1 MTLDTALISG
11 NLVFVTAF
19 LAILIWRRVYIR
31 LPVFVAYMGYTVL
44 LALASLASLSNAAD
58 YLLVWD
64 VGIAVDTL
72 FYLCVL
78 VELGRSVR
86 RYNGASRVPQE
97 LLWLLFLGAS
107 VPIGLLTQ
115 WPGIVRLRLVY
126 QLTFRVMQATAVLEI
141 AALLT
146 IALWSGFK
154 KLRLAGARASPGYGH
169 VLLGAGSVMR
179 FDTPRAWTDGPRL
192 PLARFVNAGVH
203 LGRVHLLAALL
214 LARSTRPSR
223 SRDGQPGG
231 QSSRSHRYRR
241 QPPLK
246 QNWPRRAGGIG
257 IPHLGASSRRHDKST
272 RNVTLGHS
280 PLDRSEVPPK
290 CHLELKIARTSD
302 RILLSLLSTHNPAG

>member
-154 KLRLAGARASPGYGH
+154 KLRWPERELRLIMGMCSWALVQLFVLLLHEHGLMGPDYHWLDLLTPVCTLGVFIYWLHYFWLDPRAQAEAGMGSLADRVAEATGIDDSHRSSRIGLAGQEGLASLISGPAQGDTTNPPERYF
-169 VLLGAGSVMR
+169 GA
-179 FDTPRAWTDGPRL
+179 
-192 PLARFVNAGVH
+192 
-203 LGRVHLLAALL
+203 
-214 LARSTRPSR
+214 
-223 SRDGQPGG
+223 
-231 QSSRSHRYRR
+231 
-241 QPPLK
+241 
-246 QNWPRRAGGIG
+246 
-257 IPHLGASSRRHDKST
+257 
-272 RNVTLGHS
+272 
-280 PLDRSEVPPK
+280 
-290 CHLELKIARTSD
+290 
-302 RILLSLLSTHNPAG
+302 